1 MTYYRRELPPEML
14 ELTRHGG
21 KVRKGGWRSGDGES
35 GEQFI
40 RVTCL
45 PSCPEEGTF
54 AMGNVRLLAELGLL
68 LSSAILCSSASTSSV
83 LLPSNTLQSRP

>member
-21 KVRKGGWRSGDGES
+21 KVRKGGWGSGDGES

-45 PSCPEEGTF
+45 ALMS
-54 AMGNVRLLAELGLL
+54 
-68 LSSAILCSSASTSSV
+68 
-83 LLPSNTLQSRP
+83 